1 MTANSGMNANPGT
14 NANPG
19 DELVVDPVN
28 AGEPKREGE
37 ILEVETR
44 GGVVHYR
51 VRWDDG
57 HESTFFP
64 GSTTHVVNLRP
75 T

>member
-1 MTANSGMNANPGT
+1 VNAK
-14 NANPG
+14 PG
-19 DELVVDPVN
+19 DEIVVDPVN

-37 ILEVETR
+37 ILGVET
-44 GGVVHYR
+44 GGGIVHYR

-64 GSTTHVVNLRP
+64 GATSHVVTLRS
-75 T
+75 